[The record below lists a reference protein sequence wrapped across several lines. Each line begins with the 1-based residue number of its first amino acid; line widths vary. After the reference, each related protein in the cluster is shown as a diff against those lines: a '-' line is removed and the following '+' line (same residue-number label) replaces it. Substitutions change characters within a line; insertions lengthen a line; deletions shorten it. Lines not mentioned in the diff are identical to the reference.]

1 MEEILARVAAV
12 EQKIGTDHFKKV
24 LDISCNVA
32 LQRLEGREEECKC
45 RLQHLV
51 ASANRQQN
59 ETIRRNG
66 VDSKMQRDEV
76 KALVSKLEKR
86 CDKQN
91 KGMANMEAGLKQL
104 QLLESRLIE
113 LIRQDQQDTITRLEE
128 LEKSSKLLA
137 TVTADIEAGLDAK
150 ASKIMAKVAA
160 DMETGLEA
168 KSKDMC
174 GEEQKIMAKIAADME
189 AGLGAKST
197 EMFGEEHKGSN
208 AKLVPVRGLPLT
220 DLLSSSPRC
229 PRDLG
234 KIGVDSG
241 ILCGRKGRGL
251 TGGVRGQDISRLAS
265 VSRALSVDPPFLS
278 FSCRSR
284 ASVTAQGASSCSLD
298 GRLQTETS
306 GDVNHAQQM
315 AFGRDILRRSRDEHR
330 GRASSVHDMI
340 RAAQGEAYIRSVSA
354 RRSASLKPDELTRPP
369 RQWRHIGVVEHI
381 RADLP
386 DAIGPL
392 PVARHLDCDLTKT
405 F

>member
-1 MEEILARVAAV
+1 MPTMEEILARVAAV

-354 RRSASLKPDELTRPP
+354 RRSASLKP
-369 RQWRHIGVVEHI
+369 
-381 RADLP
+381 
-386 DAIGPL
+386 L